1 MLLQVRFDFVKVDR
15 SVIVSVLEEGPGRA
29 VMAAVCAFASEA
41 RSFVIAEGVETQA
54 ALDSVERILL
64 RHYLSAG
71 YGAQGYLLGRPADGF
86 EPAGASAPVASAV
99 PGGYR

>member
-1 MLLQVRFDFVKVDR
+1 
-15 SVIVSVLEEGPGRA
+15 
-29 VMAAVCAFASEA
+29 MAAVCAFASEA

-71 YGAQGYLLGRPADGF
+71 YGAQGYLLGRPTASF
-86 EPAGASAPVASAV
+86 EPAGADVTVASVVA
-99 PGGYR
+99 GGYR